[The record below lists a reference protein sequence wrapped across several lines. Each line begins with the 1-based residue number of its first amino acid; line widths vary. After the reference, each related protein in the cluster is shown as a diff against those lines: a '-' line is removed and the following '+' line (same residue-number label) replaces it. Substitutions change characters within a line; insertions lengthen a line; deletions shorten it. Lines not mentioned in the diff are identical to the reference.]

1 MLNNNHSKDAMMGLL
16 LLSHQLMTSEEL
28 KYIQFSL
35 VHI

>member
-16 LLSHQLMTSEEL
+16 SHQLMTSEEP